1 MGIARSVKVQT
12 LRQGPRT
19 LSSRRWKCGDVKP
32 KALVDIRGHF
42 TRRAFMAVGCR
53 RRPGPDPFTG
63 GRLSGRELGTSWSY
77 RHSRLPGL
85 KLNIKNVV
93 AECVSVTKN
102 SSQCQAVVYYARS
115 EDITEIT
122 SPGLNFEQM
131 PVASSRRHPARA
143 IAAQRGH
150 AVSALPSAADTD
162 IQAKDSMDKTSYQK
176 PQGWLAFNHPR
187 GGIEH
192 KRKAS
197 L

>member
-1 MGIARSVKVQT
+1 M
-12 LRQGPRT
+12 
-19 LSSRRWKCGDVKP
+19 
-32 KALVDIRGHF
+32 
-42 TRRAFMAVGCR
+42 
-53 RRPGPDPFTG
+53 
-63 GRLSGRELGTSWSY
+63 
-77 RHSRLPGL
+77 
-85 KLNIKNVV
+85 
-93 AECVSVTKN
+93 
-102 SSQCQAVVYYARS
+102 YYARS

-131 PVASSRRHPARA
+131 SDACPRRHPVRA

-162 IQAKDSMDKTSYQK
+162 IRAKDSMDKTSYQK
-176 PQGWLAFNHPR
+176 PQGWLAFNPPR